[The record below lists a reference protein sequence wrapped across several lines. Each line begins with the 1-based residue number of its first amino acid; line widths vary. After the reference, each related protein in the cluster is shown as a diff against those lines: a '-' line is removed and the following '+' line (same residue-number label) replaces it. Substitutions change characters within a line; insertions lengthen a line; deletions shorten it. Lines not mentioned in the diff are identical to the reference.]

1 MPKNQKQ
8 VWIDTDQ
15 WQALRGMQDKIGIP
29 IAESIRRAIREYL
42 GDKPKSKK
50 EAGK

>member
-8 VWIDTDQ
+8 VWIDLMQ
-15 WQALRGMQDKIGIP
+15 WQALRDMQDKIGIP

-42 GDKPKSKK
+42 GDKPKPKKK
-50 EAGK
+50 EEV